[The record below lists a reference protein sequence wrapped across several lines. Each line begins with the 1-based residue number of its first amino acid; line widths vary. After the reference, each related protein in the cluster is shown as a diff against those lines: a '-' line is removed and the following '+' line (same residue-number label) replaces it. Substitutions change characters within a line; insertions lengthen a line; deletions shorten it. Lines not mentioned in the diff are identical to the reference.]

1 MRIEQSHS
9 LGEQAAIG
17 RIDHFLERLVKNP
30 PGGVTVK
37 DAQREWTGNR
47 MTFSFTAA
55 KGFLGT
61 TIRGVMEVLDDRV
74 VVESELPGLVKNL
87 LGEDRIRQVIA
98 GELGTMLK
106 P

>member
-1 MRIEQSHS
+1 MRIEQPHT
-9 LGEQAAIG
+9 LGQEAAKA
-17 RIDHFLERLVKNP
+17 RIDHFLEKLVQNP

-37 DAQREWTGNR
+37 EAQREWNGNQ

-61 TIRGVMEVLDDRV
+61 SVRGVMDVLDDRII
-74 VVESELPGLVKNL
+74 VESELPSLVKNL
-87 LGEDRIRQVIA
+87 LGEDRIRHVIA
-98 GELGTMLK
+98 EQLGSMLR

>member
-1 MRIEQSHS
+1 MRIEQSHT
-9 LGEQAAIG
+9 LGQQAAVT
-17 RIDHFLERLVKNP
+17 RIDQFLERLVQNP

-37 DAQREWTGNR
+37 EVKREWQGHR

-61 TIRGVMEVLDDRV
+61 SVHGVMEVSDDKV
-74 VVESELPGLVKNL
+74 VVESELPALVKNL
-87 LGEDRIRQVIA
+87 LGEDRIRHVLAEQ
-98 GELGTMLK
+98 LGSMLK